1 MSTTAVVA
9 QILAEMI
16 EKVANEIETG
26 EKTDAQPETWEQT
39 LLKALMRHPETGK
52 PISYAESRYHYG

>member
-16 EKVANEIETG
+16 EKVADQAESKEIVET
-26 EKTDAQPETWEQT
+26 QPTWEQT
-39 LLKALMRHPETGK
+39 LLNALMRHPETGK
-52 PISYAESRYHYG
+52 PISYAESRFHYG